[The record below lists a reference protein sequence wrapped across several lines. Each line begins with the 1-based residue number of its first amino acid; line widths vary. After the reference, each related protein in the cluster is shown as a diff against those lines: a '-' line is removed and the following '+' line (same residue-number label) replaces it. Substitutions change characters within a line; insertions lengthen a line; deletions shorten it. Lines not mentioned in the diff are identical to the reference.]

1 MIASTKVLKKRVQ
14 NKLFFDIFQIYFD
27 STSVSYWKPATCNF
41 KTLRKHTKT
50 HRKTLCINHV
60 ISRANKS
67 DLFTFLRPRPIS
79 PNTLALHAAREI
91 TSIWLVKL
99 FLEVDCSIHAEI
111 ALFPLQTCQRAN
123 VPFRFF
129 MFWKILLLIFILY
142 ILYYNIIYII

>member
-1 MIASTKVLKKRVQ
+1 MIASTKLLNLSMQ
-14 NKLFFDIFQIYFD
+14 NKLFFDIFQICFD
-27 STSVSYWKPATCNF
+27 STSVSCWKSETFNF

-50 HRKTLCINHV
+50 HRKTLCINHFF
-60 ISRANKS
+60 SRANKS
-67 DLFTFLRPRPIS
+67 EFFTFSRQRPITL
-79 PNTLALHAAREI
+79 NCLALHAAREI